1 MSRKRKVVVEV
12 DLAMVGSVE
21 NDIDDY
27 DVVFADNKKGNWFD
41 NSPGKR
47 LEEDMI
53 IHKDD
58 VYFMEVNDDP
68 ASSIMDYIQRFV
80 DIGNKYAIYLLNHRS
95 DQKVADFIKKAKPNG
110 GLTSEQMTAIKRW
123 AIVPSSRQS
132 HSFTKIK
139 SDKSKSR
146 RVNKTTVISKVFAT
160 DWDGTITCVEG
171 MVVNKED
178 VDFTKIP
185 IGHILTFLVGGEE
198 RLGHLQDM
206 FSHLNEH
213 NVATIVLTHNS
224 NARAISEA
232 EQMRHSSAVSNLH
245 EVKASEDTKAIN
257 AAKSDVAATWMTRK
271 LYLYLFQRLTLPKSS
286 KWHLF
291 FNDLNDVFFCSLDN
305 RDSTGKCVYKKS
317 MSICHNPAIR
327 KFLSQCARFGFGG
340 RRTKKRRGK
349 K

>member
-1 MSRKRKVVVEV
+1 MSRKRKATV
-12 DLAMVGSVE
+12 DLVE

-68 ASSIMDYIQRFV
+68 ASSAMDYIQRFV
-80 DIGNKYAIYLLNHRS
+80 DIGNKYAIYLLTHRS
-95 DQKVADFIKKAKPNG
+95 EPKVADFIKKAKPNG

-123 AIVPSSRQS
+123 AIVPSSRRS
-132 HSFTKIK
+132 HSFSKIK
-139 SDKSKSR
+139 SHKSR
-146 RVNKTTVISKVFAT
+146 RSNKTSVISKVFAT

-198 RLGHLQDM
+198 RLRDLQDM
-206 FSHLNEH
+206 FLHLNEH

-232 EQMRHSSAVSNLH
+232 ERASHLIAVSKLDA
-245 EVKASEDTKAIN
+245 VMASEDSTEIDS
-257 AAKSDVAATWMTRK
+257 AKNDVAATWMTRK
-271 LYLYLFQRLTLPKSS
+271 LYLYLFQRLTLHKSS
-286 KWHLF
+286 KWHLY
-291 FNDLNDVFFCSLDN
+291 FNDLNDDFFCSLDN
-305 RDSTGKCVYKKS
+305 RDAAGKCIYKKS
-317 MSICHNPAIR
+317 MSICQNPVIR
-327 KFLSQCARFGFGG
+327 KFLSQCAQFGFGG
-340 RRTKKRRGK
+340 RRTKKQRSK